1 MKYTFQDSTEL
12 PVQRDFIRDMRDF
25 VDVCRQVL
33 PIEAEA
39 IEKNEEIRERLVTLK
54 QNLKELGEC
63 HEKSVRS
70 IETVTRDPVN
80 EEIKNY
86 RNSVLK
92 VCKTSADS
100 GKKHLESRIETAEK
114 ELDDKMKG
122 VEEQILSGLNPFF
135 EGGIYGTEKSYSAT
149 HAAEELKGVLVAVLG
164 PMEYQSEITFDRNLL
179 TVKYLMGS
187 LFLPKWTKTG
197 FISKEDKV
205 KMDDVSEFNLISFE
219 YDGKN
224 HKEAVFGNK
233 KTDRSLKVTAAEE
246 KVSIYLDGVEIT
258 ADEVLSSSVKIAEI
272 NSLLSLTTDYIK
284 SHIKSRRLFS
294 LRFSGENAVRNTE
307 VFDCLKLVAEQY
319 SEIIQECFRR
329 GYVENEITIKLE
341 QQDGTR
347 TEKYLSRAEVIGQL
361 SEIGSEGLEIVGVLG
376 IE

>member
-1 MKYTFQDSTEL
+1 
-12 PVQRDFIRDMRDF
+12 
-25 VDVCRQVL
+25 
-33 PIEAEA
+33 
-39 IEKNEEIRERLVTLK
+39 
-54 QNLKELGEC
+54 
-63 HEKSVRS
+63 
-70 IETVTRDPVN
+70 
-80 EEIKNY
+80 
-86 RNSVLK
+86 
-92 VCKTSADS
+92 
-100 GKKHLESRIETAEK
+100 
-114 ELDDKMKG
+114 
-122 VEEQILSGLNPFF
+122 
-135 EGGIYGTEKSYSAT
+135 
-149 HAAEELKGVLVAVLG
+149 
-164 PMEYQSEITFDRNLL
+164 
-179 TVKYLMGS
+179 MGS